1 MAISGGAGTN
11 GPSGLKRKAPTPLS
25 SQQSFLQEQIEI

>member
-11 GPSGLKRKAPTPLS
+11 GPSRLKRKTLTPLS
-25 SQQSFLQEQIEI
+25 SEQSFLQEQIEI